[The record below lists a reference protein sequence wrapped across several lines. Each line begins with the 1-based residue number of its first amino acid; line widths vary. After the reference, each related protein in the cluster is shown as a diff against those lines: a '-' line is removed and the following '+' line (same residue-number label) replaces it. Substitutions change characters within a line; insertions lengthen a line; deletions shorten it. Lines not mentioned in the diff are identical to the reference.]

1 MQSKSKMQVSKQ
13 KAAALLHIPD
23 RPFLHLEIGKWRGTA
38 VLPLAKVQVE
48 GGLGITYPKIASNLD
63 IPLALL

>member
-23 RPFLHLEIGKWRGTA
+23 RPFLHLEIGKRRGTA
-38 VLPLAKVQVE
+38 AASKGAWRQ